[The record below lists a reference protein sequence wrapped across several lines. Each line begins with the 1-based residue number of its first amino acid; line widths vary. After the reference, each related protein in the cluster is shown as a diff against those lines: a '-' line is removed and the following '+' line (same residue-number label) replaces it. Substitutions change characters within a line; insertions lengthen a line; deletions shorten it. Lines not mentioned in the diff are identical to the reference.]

1 MLVAIKRQI
10 TLTLID
16 QLLLLLLLC
25 CSCIM
30 NEGGNITHTHHGV
43 CVFNEL
49 ILGDIVDLLG
59 LLEQVTQEILK
70 LIRLNVTRVISIVFT
85 PDLIGKRT
93 SCRN

>member
-1 MLVAIKRQI
+1 
-10 TLTLID
+10 
-16 QLLLLLLLC
+16 
-25 CSCIM
+25 M
-30 NEGGNITHTHHGV
+30 NCVLSLSEDGNITHTHHGV

-49 ILGDIVDLLG
+49 IFGDIVDLLG
-59 LLEQVTQEILK
+59 LFEQVTQEILK